1 MRAAATPRPGYGVAF
16 LMTTLQNALNE
27 ASSFLQDS
35 GEENPRAIA
44 EMVLSF
50 VTGLSRV
57 ELYLSLDE
65 SLNADQLARLQK
77 NLERRAAGE
86 PLQYVLGE
94 ASFRHLILK
103 TGLGVLIPRPET
115 EILVDVAME
124 MLGEVLSSV
133 GAGNQCDDA
142 RSDACS
148 DNSDECNDARSDK
161 SSDSSGD
168 KHASRTI
175 NIADIGTG
183 TGAIALSLAQELPV
197 FLEKS
202 TSAKSTPTNP
212 CTMPHLHLYASDISS
227 RALELVKENARA
239 LEPEALAPR
248 ACVHFLESDLFAH
261 YPAELCGHLDLIVS
275 NPPYIPDS
283 VLEQEVPA
291 EVKEYEPWEALS
303 GGADGLEIFRRLAK
317 EARAW
322 LKDGGALCVELF
334 EDSLDD
340 AADFLREE
348 NGNADG
354 ARWAD
359 ISVTKDLTGR
369 PRILSARLTKPS
381 RAL

>member
-1 MRAAATPRPGYGVAF
+1 MV
-16 LMTTLQNALNE
+16 TLQNALNE
-27 ASSFLQDS
+27 ASSFLQAS

-50 VTGLSRV
+50 VTGLSRPK
-57 ELYLSLDE
+57 LYLSLDE

-77 NLERRAAGE
+77 ILEKRAAGE

-94 ASFRHLILK
+94 APFRHLMLK
-103 TGLGVLIPRPET
+103 AGPGVLIPRPET

-124 MLGEVLSSV
+124 MLGEVLSSAA
-133 GAGNQCDDA
+133 AGNQCDDA

-148 DNSDECNDARSDK
+148 GNSDECNDAGSDK
-161 SSDSSGD
+161 GSNNSSD

-183 TGAIALSLAQELPV
+183 TGAIALSLTQELPD

-202 TSAKSTPTNP
+202 INAKTTPAHP
-212 CTMPHLHLYASDISS
+212 CTTPHLHIYASDISS
-227 RALELVKENARA
+227 QALELAEENARA
-239 LEPEALAPR
+239 LEPEALAHDR
-248 ACVHFLESDLFAH
+248 VHFLESNLFAQ

-291 EVKEYEPWEALS
+291 EVKEHEPWQALS
-303 GGADGLEIFRRLAK
+303 GGADGLETFRRLAK

-322 LKDGGALCVELF
+322 LKDGGAFCVELF

-340 AADFLREE
+340 AADFLRDES
-348 NGNADG
+348 GDADG
-354 ARWAD
+354 ARWTD

-369 PRILSARLTKPS
+369 PRILSARLTRPS